1 MMDLTTKESGNW
13 ANSMVS
19 ENLSGIMAKNTK
31 VIIKMGSDT
40 VKENTLSRAVDGM
53 RESGSLVYN
62 QEAENIA
69 KVSTLLKENG
79 KKASF

>member
-31 VIIKMGSDT
+31 VIIKMGLRHGKGKYT
-40 VKENTLSRAVDGM
+40 FKSRGWY
-53 RESGSLVYN
+53 EG
-62 QEAENIA
+62 EW
-69 KVSTLLKENG
+69 
-79 KKASF
+79 

>member
-19 ENLSGIMAKNTK
+19 ENLSGIMAKNMK

>member
-1 MMDLTTKESGNW
+1 MDLTTKESGNW

-19 ENLSGIMAKNTK
+19 ENLSGIMAKNMK

>member
-1 MMDLTTKESGNW
+1 MKESGNW
-13 ANSMVS
+13 ANSMVL
-19 ENLSGIMAKNTK
+19 ENLSGKMVKNTK
-31 VIIKMGSDT
+31 VITKMGSDT
-40 VKENTLSRAVDGM
+40 VKENTRSRAVVGM
-53 RESGSLVYN
+53 KESGSLVYN